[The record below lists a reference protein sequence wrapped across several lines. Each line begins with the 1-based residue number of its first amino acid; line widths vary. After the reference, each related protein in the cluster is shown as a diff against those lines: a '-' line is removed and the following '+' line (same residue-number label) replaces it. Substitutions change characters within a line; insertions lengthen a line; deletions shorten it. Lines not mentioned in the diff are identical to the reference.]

1 VAFTGPQIQLGYWD
15 GVAFSPF
22 GIPQAASY
30 LGTGVPETGPPFV
43 REITSSITPLSDFGI
58 SPGSTVLLNA
68 VRIEAADMF
77 AHNQVTAVATNVV
90 PEPSSVLLF
99 GTGLVGL
106 LIYGR
111 RRRKQI
117 SVISYS
123 NR

>member
-30 LGTGVPETGPPFV
+30 LGTGAPETGPPFV

-90 PEPSSVLLF
+90 PEPSSILLF

-111 RRRKQI
+111 RWKKQM

-123 NR
+123 NC